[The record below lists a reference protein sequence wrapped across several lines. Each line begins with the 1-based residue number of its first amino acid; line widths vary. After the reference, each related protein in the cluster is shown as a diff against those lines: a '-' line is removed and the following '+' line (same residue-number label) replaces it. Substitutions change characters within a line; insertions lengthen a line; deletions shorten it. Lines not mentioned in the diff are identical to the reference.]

1 MFKMPVGHLSRDIRR
16 RMADCKEKWLQRA
29 PRLSSQPEP
38 LSSSRD
44 VELMSCSLITG
55 SPGPKGSPG
64 FPGMPGPPGQPGPRG
79 SMGPMGPSPDLSHIK
94 QGRRGPV
101 VSILSEI
108 HLLSLG
114 TVCSCPMCFP
124 SVELNPFVL

>member
-1 MFKMPVGHLSRDIRR
+1 MG
-16 RMADCKEKWLQRA
+16 
-29 PRLSSQPEP
+29 
-38 LSSSRD
+38 
-44 VELMSCSLITG
+44 CSFITG

-108 HLLSLG
+108 HSVLGGGVLLSPALS
-114 TVCSCPMCFP
+114 SC
-124 SVELNPFVL
+124 